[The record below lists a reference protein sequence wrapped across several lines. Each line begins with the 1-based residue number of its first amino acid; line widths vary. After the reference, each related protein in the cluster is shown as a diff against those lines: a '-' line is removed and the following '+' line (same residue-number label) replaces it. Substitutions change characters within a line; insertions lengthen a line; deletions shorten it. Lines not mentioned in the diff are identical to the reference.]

1 MQIVPAQPDLAPTL
15 SRLAQASKA
24 HWGYPQAWLLEWKEQ
39 LTLTEDEIRNG
50 LVFVAQDEEIAG
62 FYAITVQRGRAE
74 VEHFWVAPAHMGC
87 GVGRALFADLRRRAL
102 DLGAQTVDIDS
113 DPNAEEF
120 YLRQGAKRTGRTPAP
135 VAGEERFLPRL
146 SLQLTTIPR

>member
-1 MQIVPAQPDLAPTL
+1 MAPAL

-24 HWGYPQAWLLEWKEQ
+24 HWGYPQAWLLEWEEQ

-50 LVFVAQDEEIAG
+50 LVFVA
-62 FYAITVQRGRAE
+62 
-74 VEHFWVAPAHMGC
+74 
-87 GVGRALFADLRRRAL
+87 L
-102 DLGAQTVDIDS
+102 DLGAQAVDIDS

-135 VAGEERFLPRL
+135 VAGQERFLPRL
-146 SLQLTTIPR
+146 SVELTTIP